1 MHYQHGGHDDDMGI
15 MFKKSSNK
23 NDDRVDN
30 VFLHFGP
37 PSKWMI
43 STDSEA
49 NEGLDVLMK
58 MDRFDFEIRML
69 STSPVYY
76 QFRETITARNSK
88 FIPLKNKITWK
99 KLINIMS
106 TANAGCHLWFSR
118 NPTDMDIKMNKPV
131 KNDKSESS
139 SWLRI

>member
-1 MHYQHGGHDDDMGI
+1 
-15 MFKKSSNK
+15 
-23 NDDRVDN
+23 
-30 VFLHFGP
+30 
-37 PSKWMI
+37 MI

-99 KLINIMS
+99 KLINIM
-106 TANAGCHLWFSR
+106 
-118 NPTDMDIKMNKPV
+118 NPTLNTNHNEMDTHDTHTARRHPMHV
-131 KNDKSESS
+131 KEHETMIQHA
-139 SWLRI
+139 LH